1 MKVFFFNGAVLNKQ
15 EELMR
20 CSESSSW
27 SPGEVMS
34 QDPAGAAVARVG
46 GAGAVQVE
54 GAAVASTLWRS
65 VETSMGQAYP
75 EEGPEL
81 GALLGPGAGGEGVAE
96 GGLEWGGTWRLL
108 RCSVCCHLHFWFWKA
123 AARWK
128 KVKVLVVQSCL
139 TLCHSMDCIVH
150 QASLSMGFSRQEY
163 QPSVQILVSCTAG
176 RFLPSE
182 PWLPAKYLFPEKFPM

>member
-54 GAAVASTLWRS
+54 GAAVASTL
-65 VETSMGQAYP
+65 
-75 EEGPEL
+75 
-81 GALLGPGAGGEGVAE
+81 
-96 GGLEWGGTWRLL
+96 
-108 RCSVCCHLHFWFWKA
+108 
-123 AARWK
+123 
-128 KVKVLVVQSCL
+128 
-139 TLCHSMDCIVH
+139 
-150 QASLSMGFSRQEY
+150 
-163 QPSVQILVSCTAG
+163 
-176 RFLPSE
+176 
-182 PWLPAKYLFPEKFPM
+182 